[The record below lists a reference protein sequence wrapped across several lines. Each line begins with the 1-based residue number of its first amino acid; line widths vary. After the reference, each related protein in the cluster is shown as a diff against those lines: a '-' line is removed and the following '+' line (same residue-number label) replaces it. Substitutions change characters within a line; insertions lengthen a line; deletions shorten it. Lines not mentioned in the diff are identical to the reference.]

1 MSAKRKTEVLEIDDN
16 VIIEKYM
23 DSVLSGGDHLKN
35 VYTFC
40 KHHEIEESTFY
51 SFFGSLDGIKSAI
64 WIKLFE
70 NAETALYNDP
80 QYENY
85 DAKTKLLSLF
95 YTLFEVF
102 ALNRSYLLETVK
114 KEQYRLKDLE
124 QLKGFRKRFKTF
136 VDGIQAYDNQSI
148 PDRIRKT
155 AKPLYSEGAWI
166 QFLLLFRYWLSD
178 ESPKAQ
184 KTDILIEKSV
194 NAATDLLDIK
204 PIESLF
210 DLGKFL
216 WKEGNMR

>member
-1 MSAKRKTEVLEIDDN
+1 MCAKRKSDVLEIDDN
-16 VIIEKYM
+16 YIIEKYM
-23 DSVLSGGDHLKN
+23 DSVLSGADHHKN
-35 VYTFC
+35 VYLFC
-40 KHHEIEESTFY
+40 KHNEIEEATFY
-51 SFFGSLDGIKSAI
+51 SFFGSLDGVKAAI
-64 WIKLFE
+64 WTKMFD
-70 NAETALYNDP
+70 NAETALRSDA

-95 YTLFEVF
+95 YTLFEIF

-114 KEQYRLKDLE
+114 KEQYKLKDLE
-124 QLKGFRKRFKTF
+124 QLKAFRKRFKTF

-148 PDRIRKT
+148 RDKFRQR

-166 QFLLLFRYWLSD
+166 QFLLLFRFWLSD